1 VTGVLHLHRSSRGDL
16 LVRRLAEE
24 LADAPQDP
32 FAAEVIAVP
41 TRGVERWL
49 TQQLSNVLGA
59 SPGREDGVCANVD
72 FPFPA
77 ALVGDA
83 LAAVT
88 GIARD
93 ADPWLP
99 DRLVWPLLDVVDG
112 CLDEGWLTG
121 LSGHL
126 GGGPGEP
133 DEALRSRRWSTV
145 RHLADLYDRYGVHRP
160 ALVQAWAAGDDVDAS
175 GRPLPIDLAW
185 QAELWRRVRT
195 HLGVPSPAERLPEA
209 CAELRARPDLLGLP
223 GRISIFGLTRLS
235 VSYLDVLVALSSR
248 RQVHLWLL
256 HPSEVR
262 WQAAVGPPDPL
273 GPRPRH
279 AGGDRSGHPLL
290 AAWGRDAAE
299 MQRVLAAGV
308 LAAGV
313 VAAEEAVPGPA
324 HPATLLGRLQAAIRA
339 DVVPE
344 APPTVPLDVGD
355 RSLQVHACHGR
366 ARQVEVLREVVLGL
380 LEDDETLE
388 PRDIIVMCPDIDTF
402 APLIGATFGPGQEVA
417 GRDLHVRLADRSLR
431 QTNPLLTAL
440 SQLLDLADGR
450 LTASAVVDF
459 AGSAP
464 VRRRFGFD
472 DDDLSR
478 IEEWVR
484 SAGIRWGIDGEG
496 RRPWKLASLAAGT
509 WSSGLD
515 RLLLGVAMSEDDLR
529 CFGGVLPLDDL
540 GSGDIERVGRLAEL
554 VDRLAL
560 AVEDLRGRRDLDDWL
575 ALLAGTALDLTAT
588 SPADAWQAAELQ
600 AVLMEV
606 ADDART
612 GGSPAQGGTVG
623 GGTADDART
632 GGGTAQGLLSLTEL
646 RALLT
651 QRLRGR
657 PTRANFR
664 TGHLTM
670 CTLVPMRSV
679 PHRVVC
685 LLGLDDGVFPR
696 HPGIDGDDLLE
707 RDPWVGDRD
716 ARTEDRQL
724 LLDAVLAAGDRLV
737 ITYAGRNERTNAVR
751 PPAVPVGELLD
762 AVEATVTSPD
772 DRPVRQHVVIE
783 HPLQSWDE
791 RNFLPGALVPDRLWS
806 FDRVALDGARAA
818 AGPRVDRPGLAGVV
832 LPPDHRDPV
841 ELEDLVRFIQHP
853 VKSFLQHRLGLR
865 LPDEGQDP
873 ADGLA
878 VELGGLD
885 RWAVGD
891 RLLTARLGGADR
903 GACQAAE
910 VARGDLPPLALGRQL
925 LEPLLDQVDALVEAA
940 GGTGRPRAV
949 VDVLVELPGH
959 TVMGTVPDLVGD
971 ELSTVTFSN
980 LAAKHRLAAWVRLV
994 ALTAADPERPWR
1006 ARSVG
1011 RGSRGAVAIRE
1022 LAPLG
1027 VEAATRAAIARR
1039 HLAALVDLYDRGRSE
1054 PLPLYCRT
1062 SEAWAVARL
1071 KGRDPVG
1078 AARRAWMTEPGASY
1092 PGEDDDLAHQLLFGG
1107 PAPFAELLLSELRAG
1122 EEGQGW
1128 VGEEPTRLGRLAR
1141 RLWDPVLAVEVA
1153 G

>member
-24 LADAPQDP
+24 LADPPQDP
-32 FAAEVIAVP
+32 FAREVVAVP

-59 SPGREDGVCANVD
+59 SADQADGVCANVD

-88 GIARD
+88 GIAREV
-93 ADPWLP
+93 DPWLP
-99 DRLVWPLLDVVDG
+99 DRLVWPLLDVVDRCG
-112 CLDEGWLTG
+112 GEPWLAG
-121 LSGHL
+121 LSAHL
-126 GGGPGEP
+126 SGGAGEP
-133 DEALRSRRWSTV
+133 DEALRARRWSTV

-160 ALVQAWAAGDDVDAS
+160 GLVQAWAEGGDVDAS
-175 GRPLPIDLAW
+175 GRPLPVDLTW
-185 QAELWRRVRT
+185 QAELWRRVRA
-195 HLGVPSPAERLPEA
+195 HLGVPSPAERLPGA
-209 CAELRARPDLLGLP
+209 CAELRTRPDLLGLP
-223 GRISIFGLTRLS
+223 ERISVFGLTRLS
-235 VSYLDVLVALSSR
+235 VSYLDVLMALSVR

-262 WQAAVGPPDPL
+262 WQAARGPSDRP

-279 AGGDRSGHPLL
+279 AGVDRSGHPLL

-299 MQRVLAAGV
+299 MQRVLAAG
-308 LAAGV
+308 AAAV
-313 VAAEEAVPGPA
+313 DFTDEALPVPG
-324 HPATLLGRLQAAIRA
+324 HPATLLGHLQAAIRA
-339 DVVPE
+339 DLAPV
-344 APPTVPLDVGD
+344 APPAVTLAPGD

-366 ARQVEVLREVVLGL
+366 ARQVEVLREVILGL

-388 PRDIIVMCPDIDTF
+388 PRDIIVMCPDIDAF

-440 SQLLDLADGR
+440 AQLLDLADGR
-450 LTASAVVDF
+450 LSASAVVDF
-459 AGSAP
+459 AGSPP

-472 DDDLSR
+472 DDDVSR

-496 RRPWKLASLAAGT
+496 RRPWKLASLGTGT
-509 WSSGLD
+509 WSAGLD

-540 GSGDIERVGRLAEL
+540 GSGDIERVGRLAEM
-554 VDRLAL
+554 VDRLGL
-560 AVEDLRGRRDLDDWL
+560 AVEELRGRRDLDDWL

-588 SPADAWQAAELQ
+588 SAADAWQASELQ
-600 AVLMEV
+600 AVLIEV
-606 ADDART
+606 
-612 GGSPAQGGTVG
+612 
-623 GGTADDART
+623 ADDART
-632 GGGTAQGLLSLTEL
+632 GGGTARSLLSLTEL
-646 RALLT
+646 RALLA

-696 HPGIDGDDLLE
+696 HPAIDGDDLLE

-724 LLDAVLAAGDRLV
+724 LLDAVLAAGDRV
-737 ITYAGRNERTNAVR
+737 IITYAGRNERTNAPR

-762 AVEATVTSPD
+762 AVEATVISPD
-772 DRPVRQHVVIE
+772 DRPVRRHVVID

-791 RNFLPGALVPDRLWS
+791 RNFLPGGLVADRLWS
-806 FDRVALDGARAA
+806 FDRVALSGARAA
-818 AGPRVDRPGLAGVV
+818 AGSRVDGPGLAGVV
-832 LPPDHRDPV
+832 LPPDRRDPV
-841 ELEDLVRFIQHP
+841 ELEDLVRFVQHP
-853 VKSFLQHRLGLR
+853 VKAFLQQRLGLR
-865 LPDEGQDP
+865 LPDEGRDP
-873 ADGLA
+873 ADSLA
-878 VELGGLD
+878 VELAGLD
-885 RWAVGD
+885 RWQVGD
-891 RLLTARLGGADR
+891 RLLVARLGGADR
-903 GACQAAE
+903 DACRAAE
-910 VARGDLPPLALGRQL
+910 RARGDLPPLALGSEL
-925 LEPLLDQVDALVEAA
+925 LEPHLDQVDALVEAA
-940 GGTGRPRAV
+940 GGTGRPRTV
-949 VDVLVELPGH
+949 VDVVVELDGR
-959 TVMGTVPDLVGD
+959 TVVGTVSDLVGD

-980 LAAKHRLAAWVRLV
+980 LAPKHRLAAWVRLV
-994 ALTAADPERPWR
+994 ALTAAQPARSWR
-1006 ARSVG
+1006 ACSVG
-1011 RGSRGAVAIRE
+1011 RGPQGSASRQLV
-1022 LAPLG
+1022 PLG
-1027 VEAATRAAIARR
+1027 GDPVVRAATARR
-1039 HLAALVDLYDRGRSE
+1039 HLATLVDLYDRGRCE
-1054 PLPLYCRT
+1054 PLPIYCRT

-1071 KGRDPVG
+1071 RGRDPVG
-1078 AARRAWMTEPGASY
+1078 PARRAWITEPGASY
-1092 PGEDDDLAHQLLFGG
+1092 PSEDGDLAHQLLFGG
-1107 PAPFAELLLSELRAG
+1107 SAPFADLLAPGLRAG
-1122 EEGQGW
+1122 EAGEGW
-1128 VGEEPTRLGRLAR
+1128 VGDEPTRLGRLAR
-1141 RLWDPVLAVEVA
+1141 RLWDPLLALEVT